1 MSQGKSVRMFLA
13 DGTPGG
19 LLTAEI
25 MNWTGHVLAAP
36 RSELAALLVRPEIGR
51 TGVYLLLGDDPDS
64 PGGTQVYIGETDDV
78 GKRLKQ
84 HAQPQEKNGKD
95 FWSRAVLL
103 TSKDMNLTKAHVRY
117 LESRLI
123 EIAVDAKR
131 AKLVNGTQP
140 VSTTMLPEAD
150 ASDMEQFIAQARIVL
165 PVLGINVFR
174 SVRPVSVPPRDMA
187 DGSPDAMAAPLFELR
202 TKKDGVVASARE
214 VDGEFT
220 VLAHSRARVR
230 WGPTPHGYQQLH
242 GQLVDDGTLPLSAG
256 GEWREFAHD
265 TVFASPSAAA
275 AVVLGRAS
283 NGRQDWRISDTGV
296 SYGEWQTTGVATG

>member
-64 PGGTQVYIGETDDV
+64 PGGTLVYIGETDDV
-78 GKRLKQ
+78 GERLKR

-123 EIAVDAKR
+123 EIALDAKR

-140 VSTTMLPEAD
+140 ASTAMLPEAD
-150 ASDMEQFIAQARIVL
+150 ASDMEQFIEQVRIVL

-174 SVRPVSVPPRDMA
+174 SLRPVPARSTDRSDVRTDLPN
-187 DGSPDAMAAPLFELR
+187 APLFQLR

-220 VLAHSRARVR
+220 VLAGSRARAQ
-230 WGPTPHGYQQLH
+230 WGPTRHGYQQLH
-242 GQLVDDGTLPLSAG
+242 GQLVDDGTLPLAAG

-275 AVVLGRAS
+275 AVVLGRPA
-283 NGRQDWRISDTGV
+283 NGRQDWRASDSGIT
-296 SYGEWQTTGVATG
+296 YGDWQTIGVVTE